1 MNYKALVADH
11 WLQADADKLA
21 ERRNR
26 WICAAG
32 AWKVVGKR
40 NGGTMALAL
49 ELGLPE
55 QDTVEN
61 LARAW
66 RLYRYIRKA
75 EMRADRQR
83 ARQLIREHGYTRFL
97 ELYNLWTVYEFSPDV
112 AVGYLE
118 HSGGNRAMAAFVED
132 VEHPLPEWR
141 RRAQTVYKNVFKL
154 TNDMDVPPA
163 LREAAVIFEG
173 LLREYQNDNH

>member
-1 MNYKALVADH
+1 MDYKALITDH
-11 WLQADADKLA
+11 WQQADADKLS

-49 ELGLPE
+49 ELGMPE
-55 QDTVEN
+55 PDTVEN
-61 LARAW
+61 LAKAW
-66 RLYRYIRKA
+66 RMYRYIR
-75 EMRADRQR
+75 RADTETDRRR
-83 ARQLIREHGYTRFL
+83 ARQLIREYGYTRFF

-112 AVGYLE
+112 AIGYLE

-132 VEHPLPEWR
+132 VEHPLPEWH

-154 TNDMDVPPA
+154 TTDLDVPPA
-163 LREAAVIFEG
+163 VRQWALDGEK
-173 LLREYQNDNH
+173 LLKEYQT